1 MRKVSAWTLG
11 RMRLALSWCYPT
23 LVVQFEEAVRE
34 DERLRIA
41 AQCPPS

>member
-34 DERLRIA
+34 DERRK
-41 AQCPPS
+41 QVRRCRPS